1 MTAAAAPV
9 LSRLV
14 DAAAS
19 VLPGWRGSLR
29 APGPEHRP
37 WCSPGAGQLAALH
50 AQLARRHPEAGPH
63 YWALRGWGLLI
74 WQPVY
79 LSVIGVHLCGLCP
92 RSQALLQSPADG
104 ELGDYALADQL
115 PFTGDE
121 AACLLLAAAQL
132 AEGCEGLLRAWQAQ
146 APLHPKAARLTLADS
161 TLAAVLAVQRHE
173 RLAGPASEARA
184 QRRGACWRAALGLP
198 RAGGYFKYQDAAGAE
213 RLALDRTVCC
223 LHFRRHDGD
232 RCSTC
237 PKRPLPERIA
247 CLNLE

>member
-1 MTAAAAPV
+1 MTAAAPA
-9 LSRLV
+9 LTRLV
-14 DAAAS
+14 DAAAL
-19 VLPGWRGSLR
+19 VLPGWRGTLQAQAR
-29 APGPEHRP
+29 AHEQPWSSPGPAE
-37 WCSPGAGQLAALH
+37 LAALH
-50 AQLARRHPEAGPH
+50 AQLASRYPEAGPH

-104 ELGDYALADQL
+104 GLDDYTLAHEP
-115 PFTGDE
+115 PFAGDE
-121 AACLLLAAAQL
+121 AACLRLAAAQL
-132 AEGCEGLLRAWQAQ
+132 AEGCAALLRAWQEQ
-146 APLHPKAARLTLADS
+146 ALLHPKAARLTLADS

-173 RLAGPASEARA
+173 LRTGPASEARA
-184 QRRGACWRAALGLP
+184 QQRGACWLAALGLP
-198 RAGGYFKYQDAAGAE
+198 REGGYFKYQDAAGAE